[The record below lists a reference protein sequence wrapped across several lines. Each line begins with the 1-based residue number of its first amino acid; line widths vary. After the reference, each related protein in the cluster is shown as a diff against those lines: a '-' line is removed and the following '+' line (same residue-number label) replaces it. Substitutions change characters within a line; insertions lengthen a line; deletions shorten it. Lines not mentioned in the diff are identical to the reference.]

1 MDEVT
6 KAKEVLRN
14 AGYFVDNLW
23 CNDDIQSFFTDVS
36 KEQCQKVLD
45 GALRNEAT
53 MEQIWYAIECVG
65 EDMGLKR
72 IDYDD
77 DDDTCSYCGRKECN
91 KHQ

>member
-6 KAKEVLRN
+6 KAKEVLKN

-23 CNDDIQSFFTDVS
+23 SNDDIQSFFSDVS
-36 KEQCQKVLD
+36 KEECQKVLRS
-45 GALRNEAT
+45 ALTNDAT

-77 DDDTCSYCGRKECN
+77 DDNTCSYCGRKECN
-91 KHQ
+91 KHH